1 MLVLNQLN
9 IINNKCIKSYKMHI
23 LITSKTEHNIINNLK
38 FIAKVQSIIINCI
51 SMVKKSFYAVY

>member
-23 LITSKTEHNIINNLK
+23 LITSKTQHNIINNLK
-38 FIAKVQSIIINCI
+38 FIAKVTINFKLI
-51 SMVKKSFYAVY
+51 